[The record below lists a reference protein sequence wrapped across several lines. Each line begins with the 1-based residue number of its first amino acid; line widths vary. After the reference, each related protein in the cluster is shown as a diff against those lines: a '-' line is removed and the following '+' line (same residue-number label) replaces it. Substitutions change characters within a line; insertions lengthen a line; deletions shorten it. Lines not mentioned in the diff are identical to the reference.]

1 MTDKTFTWTDNPT
14 VSGVSKCDTDVL
26 NDCLMHLK
34 YNHRN
39 KGGGYNLFDTK
50 ICDHILTG
58 EEALGWV
65 IQGGLVTMTYPDAVN
80 LIKEEYTNGVE
91 YTEGEVTYKLSPTG
105 RKIADISQYE
115 AIDKMFVTKGFAPF
129 YVLDSANQQFYL
141 PKNKSFIQFT
151 DDTSMLNKTVDAG
164 LPNIEGKF
172 GADDRMVT
180 VIEGSF
186 YHVGNGYGT
195 GSQGSEVGWVL
206 GFDASKSNAIYG
218 KSETVQP
225 PAVLQLLYYKVGD
238 AVINSEAASI
248 DAQRIYDET
257 RELIETKTQ
266 AAIDTIHAGTAPSL
280 ISVEKLA
287 DTSEDGEVV
296 ALQLN
301 SLKQINITKNASI
314 SLPDASAE
322 NGYLKQCYLD
332 CNIKNGVSLAL
343 PENVKLHNK
352 DDFNL
357 LNDVTL
363 MTYLADVDHDTITFN
378 GTANQSVIPVTPID
392 TNLLAGKTFEYTI
405 SFTPT
410 AETLSSVQDIV
421 HGGFTDFKGIC
432 FEYKTDRKIGLYLS
446 TNGTSWNLSNN
457 TLSTVT
463 FPVNQKHH
471 IRLCFDGSSYKFE
484 HKADGVWVQ
493 DAAIDSTDT
502 LYVEN
507 IRFGA
512 VYNGLSN
519 LYTGKIHFDECSF
532 VVDGVD
538 LFKCT
543 PGVYKN
549 RLIFSTTD
557 GGATYDLAIS
567 NKGELNE

>member
-80 LIKEEYTNGVE
+80 LIKEEYANGVE
-91 YTEGEVTYKLSPTG
+91 YTEGEITYKVSPTG

-115 AIDKMFVTKGFAPF
+115 AIDKMFVIKGFAPF
-129 YVLDSANQQFYL
+129 YVLDLANQQFYL
-141 PKNKSFIQFT
+141 PKNSSFIQFT
-151 DDTSMLNKTVDAG
+151 DDTSKLNKTIEAG

-172 GADDRMVT
+172 GADDRMVA
-180 VIEGSF
+180 VVEGSF

-206 GFDASKSNAIYG
+206 GFDASRSNDIFG

-238 AVINSEAASI
+238 AVVNSEGASI

-257 RELIETKTQ
+257 RELIETKTKD
-266 AAIDTIHAGTAPSL
+266 AIDIIHASTAPEL

-287 DTSEDGEVV
+287 DTSEDGEVIQ
-296 ALQLN
+296 LQLN
-301 SLKQINITKNASI
+301 CLKQINITKNASI
-314 SLPDASAE
+314 KLPDASAE

-332 CNIKNGVSLAL
+332 CNIKNGVSLSL
-343 PENVKLHNK
+343 PENVKLNNK

-363 MTYLADVDHDTITFN
+363 MTYLAEVDHDTITFA
-378 GTANQSVIPVTPID
+378 GTANQLAIPVTPIN
-392 TNLLAGKTFEYTI
+392 TSWLEGKTFEYTI
-405 SFTPT
+405 AFTPT
-410 AETLSSVQDIV
+410 AETVSALQDIA
-421 HGGFTDFKGIC
+421 HGGFSDFKGIV
-432 FEYKTDRKIGLYLS
+432 FQYKTDRKIGLYLS
-446 TNGTSWNLSNN
+446 TNGTSWNLANN
-457 TLSTVT
+457 SLSTT
-463 FPVNQKHH
+463 AFPVNEKHY
-471 IRLCFDGSSYKFE
+471 IRLSFNGTSYKFE
-484 HKADGVWVQ
+484 HKADGQWVQ
-493 DAAIDSTDT
+493 DAEIMSEAPLSI
-502 LYVEN
+502 EN
-507 IRFGA
+507 IRFGSIYSGA
-512 VYNGLSN
+512 SELFI
-519 LYTGKIHFDECSF
+519 GKIHFDECSF
-532 VVDGVD
+532 MVNGED
-538 LFKCT
+538 LFKV
-543 PGVYKN
+543 PANVYKN
-549 RLIFSTTD
+549 RLIFSTID
-557 GGATYDLAIS
+557 GGSTYDLAIS
-567 NKGELNE
+567 NKGEINE